1 MQNRERVRQEG
12 IRFTKFLVVGLIG
25 AVVDFGIMNACSQLL
40 NLSLTISGSISFFCA
55 VISNFFW
62 NRYWTY
68 PDSRSRSVPHQ
79 LGMFFVVNLI
89 GIFIRIPILHYL
101 EPLFTKVFQRYPLF
115 DIDTNILANNV
126 TLAIAV
132 LFVLLWNFFINRYW
146 TYNDID

>member
-1 MQNRERVRQEG
+1 MQNREKVRQEG

-25 AVVDFGIMNACSQLL
+25 ASVDFGIMNVCSQLL
-40 NLSLTISGSISFFCA
+40 RLSLTFSGSISFFCA

-68 PDSRSRSVPHQ
+68 PDSRSRSVPKQ
-79 LGMFFVVNLI
+79 LIMFFLVNLI

-101 EPLFTKVFQRYPLF
+101 EPLFTEVFQKYPLF
-115 DIDTNILANNV
+115 NISTKILANNV

-132 LFVLLWNFFINRYW
+132 LFVLLWNYYINRYW